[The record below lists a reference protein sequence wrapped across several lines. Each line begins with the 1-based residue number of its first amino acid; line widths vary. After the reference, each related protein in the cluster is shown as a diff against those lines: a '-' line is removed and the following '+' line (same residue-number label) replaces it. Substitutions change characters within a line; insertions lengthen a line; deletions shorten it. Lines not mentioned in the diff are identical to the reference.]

1 MLTTKKLWVQRDPK
15 MKEKWIE
22 LLTLNDLYPE
32 ELVDYTVGIFD
43 GDRLVGTGS
52 TYQNII
58 KLVAICGDYQDQ
70 NLLTQLITHLS
81 NYLWDK
87 GKTRVF
93 LYTKPDSA
101 KYFRSIGF
109 KAIAETEAVC
119 LMERGTPSFED
130 YADDL
135 RQVKVDSPQN
145 GAIVMNA
152 NPFTKGHL
160 YLVETALEQ
169 CDHLYIFVLSDDSSK
184 FSFEDRFRLVKLG
197 TEHLNNVTVIPSG
210 QYQVSQATFPS
221 YFLKDQAEEEVAKHQ
236 AALDAKLFSE
246 AIAPLLDIHIRFVG
260 EEPLSRVTEIYNE
273 AMEEVFEDR
282 IQLVIIPRK
291 QLEGEVISATR
302 VRAAYQEGDFAL
314 IRQIVPPTAYDFL
327 VQKANNNN
335 K

>member
-22 LLTLNDLYPE
+22 LLALNDLYPE

-81 NYLWDK
+81 DVLWNQ

-101 KYFRSIGF
+101 KYFQSIGF
-109 KAIAETEAVC
+109 KAIVETASVC
-119 LMERGTPSFED
+119 LMERGSPSFEE
-130 YADDL
+130 YAKNL
-135 RQVKVDSPQN
+135 RQVKVESAQN

-169 CDHLYIFVLSDDSSK
+169 CEHLYIFVLSDDSSE

-197 TEHLNNVTVIPSG
+197 TEHLSNVTVIPSG

-314 IRQIVPPTAYDFL
+314 IQQIVPPTTYDFL